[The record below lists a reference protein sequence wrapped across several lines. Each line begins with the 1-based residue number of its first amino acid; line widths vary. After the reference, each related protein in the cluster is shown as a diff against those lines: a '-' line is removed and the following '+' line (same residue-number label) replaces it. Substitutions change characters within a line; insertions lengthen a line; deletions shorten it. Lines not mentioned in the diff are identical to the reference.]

1 MAQLRLVEPV
11 IDTYGSRRAWK
22 RQRRERRR
30 GPSPT
35 AVAVASLAVLV
46 IVFMILLLGQV
57 ASAFVS

>member
-22 RQRRERRR
+22 RQQRDRRR

-35 AVAVASLAVLV
+35 TVAVASLAILL
-46 IVFMILLLGQV
+46 IVFLILLLGQV
-57 ASAFVS
+57 ASAFVG